1 MTRVRISQRP
11 RPSWGAT
18 LKEARYLARL
28 AFPIVISLAAAAL
41 IGVVDTVMVAPLGT
55 LPLAAVSITAS
66 VLIIFYSA
74 LYGFVSAIGVRMAEA
89 FGKTSDQG
97 LAAATNAGVFVSLV
111 VGSVGAVAMICLEPA
126 LSWIGQ
132 PPEVVSLIGGYWIA
146 MSLLLVPFTVFYTL
160 KALFDAMNRP
170 WIGVGLAFL
179 AVGFNIPSN
188 NVLIH
193 GVGGWPGLG
202 LVGAGIASLL
212 SQIVPLIMALV
223 IIRVWKRKRG
233 LLRAASFDRSE
244 VKAQLKEGF
253 IISVGYLGE
262 GAAYAVAGLMLGWF
276 SAAALAAHQIVSAVS
291 DVIYMVPLGVSIA
304 ISIRVAQAIGADEK
318 ERLKPI
324 VLASLLVIVSWMAVV
339 VTGILIGRAPLA
351 NSLSDDPKV
360 VSLAISMFLV
370 IAAMQIAD
378 GVQGTMLGAFRG
390 MMDNHVPVAIT
401 LIAYWLFA
409 LPLGY
414 ALGFWLG
421 FGPNGVWIGY
431 GSGLSL
437 AAIALTYRFFSQ
449 NR

>member
-1 MTRVRISQRP
+1 MTRARISQQIW
-11 RPSWGAT
+11 PSWGAI

-28 AFPIVISLAAAAL
+28 ALPIVISLAAAAL

-89 FGKTSDQG
+89 FGKSSDRDLASATSAG
-97 LAAATNAGVFVSLV
+97 LLVSLAVGV
-111 VGSVGAVAMICLEPA
+111 VGAAVMICLKPA

-132 PPEVVSLIGGYWIA
+132 PVEVVSLIGGYWIA
-146 MSLLLVPFTVFYTL
+146 MSLLLVPFTVFYAL

-188 NVLIH
+188 YVLIR
-193 GVGGWPGLG
+193 GVADWPGLG
-202 LVGAGIASLL
+202 LLGAGIASLL
-212 SQIVPLIMALV
+212 SQLMPLIMALL
-223 IIRVWKRKRG
+223 ILCEWRKKKN
-233 LLRAASFDRSE
+233 LLTIAGFDWSE
-244 VKAQLKEGF
+244 VKAQIKEGF

-318 ERLKPI
+318 ERLKSI
-324 VLASLLVIVSWMAVV
+324 VLASLLVVVGWMAVV
-339 VTGILIGRAPLA
+339 VFGILFGRTPLVHG
-351 NSLSDDPKV
+351 LSEDPKV

-370 IAAMQIAD
+370 VAAMQIAD

-390 MMDNHVPVAIT
+390 IMDNHVPVAIT
-401 LIAYWLFA
+401 LIAYWVFA

-421 FGPNGVWIGY
+421 FGPNGIWIGY

-437 AAIALTYRFFSQ
+437 AAITLTYRFFSK

>member
-1 MTRVRISQRP
+1 MTRARISQQIW
-11 RPSWGAT
+11 PSWGAI

-28 AFPIVISLAAAAL
+28 ALPIVISLAAAAL

-89 FGKTSDQG
+89 FGKSSDRG
-97 LAAATNAGVFVSLV
+97 LASATSAGLLVSLAVGV
-111 VGSVGAVAMICLEPA
+111 VGAAVMICLKPA

-132 PPEVVSLIGGYWIA
+132 PAEVVSLIGGYWIA
-146 MSLLLVPFTVFYTL
+146 MSLLLVPFTVFYAL

-188 NVLIH
+188 YVLIH
-193 GVGGWPGLG
+193 GVADWPGLG
-202 LVGAGIASLL
+202 LLGAGIASLL
-212 SQIVPLIMALV
+212 SQLMPLIMALL
-223 IIRVWKRKRG
+223 ILREWRKKRN
-233 LLRAASFDRSE
+233 LLTIAGFDWSE
-244 VKAQLKEGF
+244 VKAQIKEGF

-318 ERLKPI
+318 ERLKSI
-324 VLASLLVIVSWMAVV
+324 VLASLLVVVGWMAVV
-339 VTGILIGRAPLA
+339 VFGILIGRTPLA
-351 NSLSDDPKV
+351 HGLSRDPKV

-390 MMDNHVPVAIT
+390 MMDNHVPVTIT
-401 LIAYWLFA
+401 LIAYWVFA

-421 FGPNGVWIGY
+421 FGPNGIWIGY

-437 AAIALTYRFFSQ
+437 AAITLTYRFFSK

>member
-1 MTRVRISQRP
+1 MTRVRISQQP
-11 RPSWGAT
+11 RPSWGAI

-28 AFPIVISLAAAAL
+28 ALPIVISLAAAAL

-55 LPLAAVSITAS
+55 LPLAAVSVTAS

-97 LAAATNAGVFVSLV
+97 LAAAKSAGILVSLV
-111 VGSVGAVAMICLEPA
+111 VGSVGAVSMICLKPV

-146 MSLLLVPFTVFYTL
+146 MSLLLVPFTIFYTL

-188 NVLIH
+188 YVLIH

-304 ISIRVAQAIGADEK
+304 ISIRVAQAIGADER

-324 VLASLLVIVSWMAVV
+324 VLASLLVVVGWMTVV
-339 VTGILIGRAPLA
+339 VTGILLGRAPLT
-351 NSLSDDPKV
+351 NSLSDDPEV

-390 MMDNHVPVAIT
+390 TMDNHVPVAIT
-401 LIAYWLFA
+401 LIAYWVFA

-414 ALGFWLG
+414 VLGFWLG

-449 NR
+449 NG

>member
-1 MTRVRISQRP
+1 MTRVRISQQALPP
-11 RPSWGAT
+11 RAAIVQ
-18 LKEARYLARL
+18 EARDLARL
-28 AFPIVISLAAAAL
+28 ALPIVISLAAAAL

-89 FGKTSDQG
+89 FGKSSEEG
-97 LAAATNAGVFVSLV
+97 LASATTAGLLVSLLVGVVGAGV
-111 VGSVGAVAMICLEPA
+111 MICLKPA

-132 PPEVVSLIGGYWIA
+132 PSEVVGLLGGYWNA
-146 MSLLLVPFTVFYTL
+146 MSLLLVPFTVFYAL
-160 KALFDAMNRP
+160 KALFDAINQP

-188 NVLIH
+188 YVLIH
-193 GVGGWPGLG
+193 GVAGWPGLG

-212 SQIVPLIMALV
+212 SQTVPLIAAFV
-223 IIRVWKRKRG
+223 ILGARKRKWD
-233 LLRAASFDRSE
+233 LLRTEGFDWSE
-244 VKAQLKEGF
+244 FKAQIKEG
-253 IISVGYLGE
+253 IVISVGYLGE

-304 ISIRVAQAIGADEK
+304 ISIRVAQAIGAGDK
-318 ERLKPI
+318 DRLKPI
-324 VLASLLVIVSWMAVV
+324 VLASLLVVVSWMTVV
-339 VTGILIGRAPLA
+339 ILGILVGRIPLA
-351 NSLSDDPKV
+351 NSLSDDPNV

-401 LIAYWLFA
+401 LIAYWIVA

-414 ALGFWLG
+414 GLGFWLG

-431 GSGLSL
+431 GTGLSL
-437 AAIALTYRFFSQ
+437 AAIALTYRFFSK

>member
-11 RPSWGAT
+11 RPSWDAI

-111 VGSVGAVAMICLEPA
+111 VGSVGAVAMICLKPA

-188 NVLIH
+188 YVLIH

-291 DVIYMVPLGVSIA
+291 DVVYMVPLGVSIA
-304 ISIRVAQAIGADEK
+304 ISIRVAQAIGANEK

>member
-11 RPSWGAT
+11 RPSWGAI

-111 VGSVGAVAMICLEPA
+111 VGSVGAVAMICLKPA

-188 NVLIH
+188 YVLIH

-291 DVIYMVPLGVSIA
+291 DVVYMVPLGVSIA
-304 ISIRVAQAIGADEK
+304 ISIRVAQAIGANEK

-339 VTGILIGRAPLA
+339 VTGILIGHAPLA

>member
-11 RPSWGAT
+11 RPSWGAI

-28 AFPIVISLAAAAL
+28 AFPIVISLAATAL

-111 VGSVGAVAMICLEPA
+111 VGSVGAVAMICLKPA

-146 MSLLLVPFTVFYTL
+146 MSLLLVPFTIFYTL

-188 NVLIH
+188 YVLIH
-193 GVGGWPGLG
+193 GVGFWPGLG

-212 SQIVPLIMALV
+212 SQIMPLIMALV

-318 ERLKPI
+318 DRLKPI
-324 VLASLLVIVSWMAVV
+324 VLASLLVVVGWMTVV
-339 VTGILIGRAPLA
+339 VTGILFGRAPLA
-351 NSLSDDPKV
+351 NSLSDDQEV

-401 LIAYWLFA
+401 LIAYWVFA

-421 FGPNGVWIGY
+421 LGPNGVWIGY

>member
-1 MTRVRISQRP
+1 MTRVRISQQP
-11 RPSWGAT
+11 RPSWGAI

-28 AFPIVISLAAAAL
+28 ALPIVISLAAAAL

-111 VGSVGAVAMICLEPA
+111 VGSVGAVAMICLKPA

-188 NVLIH
+188 YVLIH

-276 SAAALAAHQIVSAVS
+276 SAAALAAHQIVSAVG

-324 VLASLLVIVSWMAVV
+324 VLASLLVVVGWMTVV
-339 VTGILIGRAPLA
+339 VAGILFGRAPLA
-351 NSLSDDPKV
+351 NSLSDDPEV

-401 LIAYWLFA
+401 LIAYWVFA

-421 FGPNGVWIGY
+421 LGPNGVWIGY

>member
-11 RPSWGAT
+11 RPSWGAI

-111 VGSVGAVAMICLEPA
+111 VGSVGAVAMICLKPA

-188 NVLIH
+188 YVLIH

-291 DVIYMVPLGVSIA
+291 DVVYMVPLGVSIA
-304 ISIRVAQAIGADEK
+304 ISIRVAQAIGANEK

-437 AAIALTYRFFSQ
+437 AAIVLTYRFFSQ

>member
-1 MTRVRISQRP
+1 MTRVRISQQP
-11 RPSWGAT
+11 RPSWGAI

-28 AFPIVISLAAAAL
+28 ALPIVISLAAAAL

-97 LAAATNAGVFVSLV
+97 LAAATSAGIFVSLV
-111 VGSVGAVAMICLEPA
+111 VGTVGAVAMICLKPA

-160 KALFDAMNRP
+160 KALFDAMNHP

-188 NVLIH
+188 YVLIH

-202 LVGAGIASLL
+202 LLGAGMASLL
-212 SQIVPLIMALV
+212 SQIVPLIIALV
-223 IIRVWKRKRG
+223 ILRVWKSKRG
-233 LLRAASFDRSE
+233 LLRSASFDRSE

-304 ISIRVAQAIGADEK
+304 ISIRVAQAIGADER
-318 ERLKPI
+318 ERLNPI
-324 VLASLLVIVSWMAVV
+324 VLASLLVVVGWMTVV
-339 VTGILIGRAPLA
+339 VTGILFGRAPLA
-351 NSLSDDPKV
+351 NSLSDDPEV

-390 MMDNHVPVAIT
+390 MIDNHVPVAIT
-401 LIAYWLFA
+401 LIAYWVFA

>member
-1 MTRVRISQRP
+1 
-11 RPSWGAT
+11 
-18 LKEARYLARL
+18 
-28 AFPIVISLAAAAL
+28 
-41 IGVVDTVMVAPLGT
+41 
-55 LPLAAVSITAS
+55 
-66 VLIIFYSA
+66 
-74 LYGFVSAIGVRMAEA
+74 
-89 FGKTSDQG
+89 
-97 LAAATNAGVFVSLV
+97 
-111 VGSVGAVAMICLEPA
+111 
-126 LSWIGQ
+126 
-132 PPEVVSLIGGYWIA
+132 
-146 MSLLLVPFTVFYTL
+146 MSLLLVPFTIFYTL

-179 AVGFNIPSN
+179 AVGFNVPSN
-188 NVLIH
+188 YVLIH
-193 GVGGWPGLG
+193 GVGGWSGLG

-212 SQIVPLIMALV
+212 SQIVPLLVALF
-223 IIRVWKRKRG
+223 ILRVWRRKRG
-233 LLRAASFDRSE
+233 LLRASSFYWSE

-262 GAAYAVAGLMLGWF
+262 GAAYAFAGLMLGWF

-304 ISIRVAQAIGADEK
+304 ISIRVAQAIGADER
-318 ERLKPI
+318 ERLNPI
-324 VLASLLVIVSWMAVV
+324 VLASLLVVVGWMTVV
-339 VTGILIGRAPLA
+339 VTGILFGRAPLA
-351 NSLSDDPKV
+351 NSLSDDPEV

-401 LIAYWLFA
+401 LIAYWVFA

-449 NR
+449 NG

>member
-11 RPSWGAT
+11 RPSWGAI

-111 VGSVGAVAMICLEPA
+111 VGSVGAVAMICLKPA

-188 NVLIH
+188 YVLIH

-291 DVIYMVPLGVSIA
+291 DVVYMVPLGVSIA
-304 ISIRVAQAIGADEK
+304 ISIRVAQAIGANEK

>member
-1 MTRVRISQRP
+1 MKRVRISQQP
-11 RPSWGAT
+11 RPSWGAI
-18 LKEARYLARL
+18 LNEARYLARL
-28 AFPIVISLAAAAL
+28 ALPIVISLAAAAL

-89 FGKTSDQG
+89 FGKTSDRG
-97 LAAATNAGVFVSLV
+97 LAAAKSAGIFVSLV
-111 VGSVGAVAMICLEPA
+111 VGSVGAVAMICLKPA

-188 NVLIH
+188 YVLIH

-212 SQIVPLIMALV
+212 SQIVPLLMAFV
-223 IIRVWKRKRG
+223 ILRVWNTKRG
-233 LLRAASFDRSE
+233 LLVATRFDWSE
-244 VKAQLKEGF
+244 VKAQIKEGF

-276 SAAALAAHQIVSAVS
+276 SAAALAAHQVVSAVS

-324 VLASLLVIVSWMAVV
+324 VLVSLLVVVGWMAVV
-339 VTGILIGRAPLA
+339 VTGILLGRAPLA

-401 LIAYWLFA
+401 LIAYWVFA

-414 ALGFWLG
+414 ALGFWFG

-437 AAIALTYRFFSQ
+437 AAIALTYRFFSK

>member
-11 RPSWGAT
+11 RPSWGAI

-111 VGSVGAVAMICLEPA
+111 VGSAGAVAMICLKPA

-188 NVLIH
+188 YVLIH

-291 DVIYMVPLGVSIA
+291 DVVYMVPLGVSIA
-304 ISIRVAQAIGADEK
+304 ISIRVAQAIGANEK

>member
-1 MTRVRISQRP
+1 MTRQRKSRRSLP
-11 RPSWGAT
+11 PWSAIA
-18 LKEARYLARL
+18 KEARHLARL
-28 AFPIVISLAAAAL
+28 ALPIVISLAAAAL

-97 LAAATNAGVFVSLV
+97 LAAATSAGLVVSLV
-111 VGSVGAVAMICLEPA
+111 VGVLGAGLMICLKPA

-132 PPEVVSLIGGYWIA
+132 PPDVVNLIGGYWIA
-146 MSLLLVPFTVFYTL
+146 MSLLLVPFTVFYAL

-188 NVLIH
+188 YVLIH
-193 GVGGWPGLG
+193 GVADWPGLG

-212 SQIVPLIMALV
+212 SQTVPLIVAFL
-223 IIRVWKRKRG
+223 ILGASRRKKN
-233 LLRAASFDRSE
+233 LLDVSGFNGAEF
-244 VKAQLKEGF
+244 KAQVKEGF

-276 SAAALAAHQIVSAVS
+276 GAAALAAHQIVSAVS
-291 DVIYMVPLGVSIA
+291 DVIYMVPLGISIA
-304 ISIRVAQAIGADEK
+304 ISIRVAQAIGADEGH
-318 ERLKPI
+318 RLKPI
-324 VLASLLVIVSWMAVV
+324 VVASLLVVVSWMAVV
-339 VTGILIGRAPLA
+339 VFGIVIGRAPLA
-351 NSLSDDPKV
+351 NSLSDDPAV

-401 LIAYWLFA
+401 LISYWVFA

-414 ALGFWLG
+414 TLGFWFG

-431 GSGLSL
+431 GAGLSL
-437 AAIALTYRFFSQ
+437 AAIALTYRFFSK

>member
-1 MTRVRISQRP
+1 MTRVRISQQP
-11 RPSWGAT
+11 RPSWGAI

-28 AFPIVISLAAAAL
+28 ALPIVISLAAAAL

-89 FGKTSDQG
+89 FGKTNDQG

-111 VGSVGAVAMICLEPA
+111 VGSVGAVAMICLNPA

-188 NVLIH
+188 YVLIH

-276 SAAALAAHQIVSAVS
+276 SAAALAAHQIVSAVG

-324 VLASLLVIVSWMAVV
+324 VLASLLVVVGWMTVV
-339 VTGILIGRAPLA
+339 VAGILFGRAPLA
-351 NSLSDDPKV
+351 NSLSDDPEV

-401 LIAYWLFA
+401 LIAYWVFA

-421 FGPNGVWIGY
+421 LGPNGVWIGY

>member
-1 MTRVRISQRP
+1 MRISQQP
-11 RPSWGAT
+11 RPSWGAI

-28 AFPIVISLAAAAL
+28 ALPIVISLAAAAL

-97 LAAATNAGVFVSLV
+97 LAAAKSAGIFVSLV
-111 VGSVGAVAMICLEPA
+111 VGSVGAVAMNCLKPA

-146 MSLLLVPFTVFYTL
+146 MSLLLVPFTIFYTL

-188 NVLIH
+188 YVLIH

-202 LVGAGIASLL
+202 IVGAGIASLL
-212 SQIVPLIMALV
+212 SQIVPLLAALL
-223 IIRVWKRKRG
+223 ILREWRRKRG
-233 LLRAASFDRSE
+233 LLRAASFDWPE

-276 SAAALAAHQIVSAVS
+276 GAAALAAHQIVSAVS

-324 VLASLLVIVSWMAVV
+324 VLASLFVVVGWMTVV
-339 VTGILIGRAPLA
+339 VTGILFGRAPLA

-360 VSLAISMFLV
+360 ISLAISMFLV

-401 LIAYWLFA
+401 LIAYWVFA

-437 AAIALTYRFFSQ
+437 AAIALTYRFFSK